1 VPNFKLLTTILGK
14 GKIQV
19 TTSQRNYVAVE
30 VIKMKYLVIAMAMIL
45 VGGGVFFG
53 LILVGMAEEI
63 YNLQNSYATLQASYN
78 NLQSGYNTLD
88 ANYRTTLS
96 NYNQLDANYN
106 MLQSNFSSL
115 QSDFRSLTSK
125 YDTLESEY
133 KSLESEHNELKS
145 EVSSL
150 RFENN
155 QLGLENS
162 DLQRLIDEYE
172 KVPHSYYST
181 DIFRHHKNTWQELSK
196 FLTSEFKLPRDYE
209 LNVFDCSESSAYL
222 EWALENAGFVAEIIV
237 GPNPSG
243 EAGLDHAWVIVY
255 TTDPY
260 RVPIE
265 ATALTTKDRYAWLS
279 WGRVPGV
286 IYEEDTLIDE
296 WENYYK
302 GYNKSFKNI
311 YMAIRQFGTGREWN
325 WWEGAF
331 GFE

>member
-1 VPNFKLLTTILGK
+1 MPNFKLLTTILGK

-30 VIKMKYLVIAMAMIL
+30 VIKMKYLVNIMVFIL
-45 VGGGVFFG
+45 VAGGVFFG
-53 LILVGMAEEI
+53 RMMVDMSQEI
-63 YNLQNSYATLQASYN
+63 NDLETRYTTLQVSYN

-96 NYNQLDANYN
+96 NYNKLDANYN
-106 MLQSNFSSL
+106 MLQLNFSSL
-115 QSDFRSLTSK
+115 QSDFQSLTSK

-155 QLGLENS
+155 QLELENS
-162 DLQRLIDEYE
+162 DLQRLINEYE
-172 KVPHSYYST
+172 RVPHSYYST
-181 DIFRHHKNTWQELSK
+181 DTFKYHENTLKELSK

-222 EWALENAGFVAEIIV
+222 EWALENAGFMAEIIV
-237 GPNPSG
+237 GPDPSG
-243 EAGLDHAWVIVY
+243 EAGLDHAWVIVRTSDY
-255 TTDPY
+255 Q
-260 RVPIE
+260 VAIE
-265 ATALTTKDRYAWLS
+265 ATALTTRDRYAWLS
-279 WGRVPGV
+279 WGRIPGV
-286 IYEEDTLIDE
+286 IYGEDNLIDG
-296 WENYYK
+296 WENYYE
-302 GYNKSFKNI
+302 GYDESFKNI
-311 YMAIRQFGTGREWN
+311 YMAIRQFGTGQEWN
-325 WWEGAF
+325 WWEGVF